1 MVLYSK
7 GKKYSVKSY
16 TASDLFEVSFSGS
29 FPLDVEFV
37 PKNHLPDE
45 LSQRGIFLMFFEQQ
59 LIFIGLS
66 DKESAISRF
75 NKQLSTITLRG
86 RKVSFNQDSQ
96 NEIKKSI
103 SLAQCFKKAA
113 LLKNN
118 GGFQTSPRR
127 ILFAEKHWQLF
138 TRLDQ
143 ALLNHFVFV
152 WFPYNQCFTASLPE
166 ICKEWKRNLKP
177 ICNG

>member
-1 MVLYSK
+1 MI
-7 GKKYSVKSY
+7 SY
-16 TASDLFEVSFSGS
+16 TAADLFDVSFSGT
-29 FPLDVEFV
+29 FPLDVEFA
-37 PKNHLPDE
+37 PKNQLPDE
-45 LSQRGIFLMFFEQQ
+45 LSQKGVYLMFFEQQ

-66 DKESAISRF
+66 NKESAISRF
-75 NKQLSTITLRG
+75 EKQLSTITLRG

-96 NEIKKSI
+96 NEINKSI
-103 SLAQCFKKAA
+103 SLAKCFKKAS
-113 LLKNN
+113 LLKNK

-138 TRLDQ
+138 TRLDK

-152 WFPYNQCFTASLPE
+152 WFPYNHCFTIPLPE
-166 ICKEWKRNLKP
+166 ICEEWKRNLKP